1 MNPNKLKFR
10 RIAAAEPDK
19 VKEVPDVGLAS
30 LKWGELTKLAREKGV
45 FKVGMSRAQVEAAC
59 GA

>member
-10 RIAAAEPDK
+10 RIAAAEQDK
-19 VKEVPDVGLAS
+19 VKEVPVSLAS

-45 FKVGMSRAQVEAAC
+45 FKVGMSREQVEAAC

>member
-10 RIAAAEPDK
+10 RIAAVEPDK
-19 VKEVPDVGLAS
+19 VKKVPVSLAS

-45 FKVGMSRAQVEAAC
+45 FRVGMKRADVEEALSQ
-59 GA
+59 